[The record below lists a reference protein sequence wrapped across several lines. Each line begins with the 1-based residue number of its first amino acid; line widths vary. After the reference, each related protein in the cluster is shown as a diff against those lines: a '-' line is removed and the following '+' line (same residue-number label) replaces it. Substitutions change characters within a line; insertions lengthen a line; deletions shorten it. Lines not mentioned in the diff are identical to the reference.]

1 MSDACIDNTG
11 TNKLIPKVN
20 TTSDIKAYLLACK
33 SARLRSKPPKQMLVM
48 LISSKIIAGTDVR
61 RIWKNCPNELKNNLN
76 VSAFT
81 IPLLL
86 IIC

>member
-33 SARLRSKPPKQMLVM
+33 SAWLRSKPPKQMLVM
-48 LISSKIIAGTDVR
+48 IISSKIIAGTDVR
-61 RIWKNCPNELKNNLN
+61 RI
-76 VSAFT
+76 
-81 IPLLL
+81 
-86 IIC
+86 